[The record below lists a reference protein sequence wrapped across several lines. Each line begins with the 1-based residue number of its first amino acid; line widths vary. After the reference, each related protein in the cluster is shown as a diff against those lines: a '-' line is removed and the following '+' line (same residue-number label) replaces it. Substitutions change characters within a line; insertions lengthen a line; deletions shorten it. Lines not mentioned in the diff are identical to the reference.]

1 MAKQHHNDCEHP
13 DLQEDPK
20 KTRNSKLIVLN
31 KIGSIFQMYRNFVEL
46 NDSIDDIESE
56 QDLYRTSIEKHFV
69 KLLDKLGTYLFDL
82 KDEENE

>member
-20 KTRNSKLIVLN
+20 TTRKSKLIVLN

>member
-13 DLQEDPK
+13 DLQEGPK
-20 KTRNSKLIVLN
+20 TTRNSKLIVLN